1 MKKLLSVLLLSSIGL
16 MANDIQ
22 VFTANSMQIKLDK
35 GTQIREIFF
44 GTSEGF
50 SASKGS
56 YKKAGGT
63 IINSITQVGNS
74 GGSGASGAAAGG
86 VGVLAAA
93 ALIEGYSSLVED
105 NSYVLLTEATNSKG
119 EKSFLKTII
128 ISNDPISLEEA
139 ATLSAKAQNNL
150 IKG

>member
-1 MKKLLSVLLLSSIGL
+1 MRKLLLVLLLSSIGL

-22 VFTANSMQIKLDK
+22 VFTANSMRIELDK
-35 GTQIREIFF
+35 GTQIQEIFF

-63 IINSITQVGNS
+63 ILSGITDVGNA
-74 GGSGASGAAAGG
+74 GGSGSAGAATGA
-86 VGVLAAA
+86 VGVLVGA
-93 ALIEGYSSLVED
+93 ALIEGYNSLVQD
-105 NSYVLLTEATNSKG
+105 NSYVLLTKATNSKG
-119 EKSFLKTII
+119 ETTFLKTIV
-128 ISNDPISLEEA
+128 ISNEPITLKEA
-139 ATLSAKAQNNL
+139 ATVSAKAQNNL